1 MSAPDS
7 TKFQANFK
15 TASGALYNVYASST
29 EEFIS
34 ALNDMGDLVAV
45 ITSVEQALATGQTI
59 AQHIPLAPAV
69 QQVAPQQVPVL
80 AQQPAPVQVQQPVQ
94 DASSAAPSTPMCRHG
109 AMEWKTGN
117 KNGKEWRAWMCSAAK
132 GAPDKCDPQWVR

>member
-34 ALNDMGDLVAV
+34 ALNDMGDLVGV

-59 AQHIPLAPAV
+59 AQHIPLAPASQQVV
-69 QQVAPQQVPVL
+69 QQQ
-80 AQQPAPVQVQQPVQ
+80 APVQAPAPVQQPVQ
-94 DASSAAPSTPMCRHG
+94 DASSAAPSAPMCRHG
-109 AMEWKTGN
+109 AMEWKTGS
-117 KNGKEWRAWMCSAAK
+117 KNGKEWRAWMCSAPK

>member
-34 ALNDMGDLVAV
+34 ALNDIGDLVAV

-59 AQHIPLAPAV
+59 AQHIPLAPASHQAAPV
-69 QQVAPQQVPVL
+69 QA
-80 AQQPAPVQVQQPVQ
+80 PAPVQVQQPVQ

>member
-1 MSAPDS
+1 MSAPES

-59 AQHIPLAPAV
+59 AQHIPLAPAS
-69 QQVAPQQVPVL
+69 
-80 AQQPAPVQVQQPVQ
+80 QQPAPVQQPVQ
-94 DASSAAPSTPMCRHG
+94 DASSAAPSAPMCRHG
-109 AMEWKTGN
+109 AMEWKTGS
-117 KNGKEWRAWMCSAAK
+117 KNGKDWKAWMCSAPK
-132 GAPDKCDPQWVR
+132 GAADKCDPQWVR

>member
-59 AQHIPLAPAV
+59 AQHIPLAPAS
-69 QQVAPQQVPVL
+69 QQA
-80 AQQPAPVQVQQPVQ
+80 APVQAPAPVQQPVQ
-94 DASSAAPSTPMCRHG
+94 DASSAAPSAPMCRHG
-109 AMEWKTGN
+109 AMEWKTGS
-117 KNGKEWRAWMCSAAK
+117 KNGKDWKAWMCSAAK
-132 GAPDKCDPQWVR
+132 GAADKCDPQWVR

>member
-1 MSAPDS
+1 MSAPES

-45 ITSVEQALATGQTI
+45 ITSVEQALATGHSV
-59 AQHIPLAPAV
+59 AQHIPLAPAS
-69 QQVAPQQVPVL
+69 
-80 AQQPAPVQVQQPVQ
+80 QQPAPVQQSAPVQQPVN
-94 DASSAAPSTPMCRHG
+94 DASSAAPSAPMCRHG
-109 AMEWKTGN
+109 AMEWKTGS
-117 KNGKEWRAWMCSAAK
+117 KNGKDWKAWMCSAPK

>member
-59 AQHIPLAPAV
+59 AQHIPLAPAS
-69 QQVAPQQVPVL
+69 QQVAPVQ
-80 AQQPAPVQVQQPVQ
+80 APAPVQQPVQ
-94 DASSAAPSTPMCRHG
+94 DASSAAPSAPMCRHG
-109 AMEWKTGN
+109 AMEWKTGS
-117 KNGKEWRAWMCSAAK
+117 KNGKDWKAWMCSAPK
-132 GAPDKCDPQWVR
+132 GAADKCDPQWVR

>member
-1 MSAPDS
+1 MSAPES

-59 AQHIPLAPAV
+59 AQHIPLAPAS
-69 QQVAPQQVPVL
+69 QQA
-80 AQQPAPVQVQQPVQ
+80 APVQAPAPVQQPVQ
-94 DASSAAPSTPMCRHG
+94 DASSATPSAPMCRHG
-109 AMEWKTGN
+109 AMEWKTGS
-117 KNGKEWRAWMCSAAK
+117 KNGKDWKAWMCSAPK
-132 GAPDKCDPQWVR
+132 GAADKCDPQWVR

>member
-59 AQHIPLAPAV
+59 AQHIPLAPASQQVV
-69 QQVAPQQVPVL
+69 QQQ
-80 AQQPAPVQVQQPVQ
+80 APVQVQQPVR
-94 DASSAAPSTPMCRHG
+94 DASSAAPSAPMCRHG
-109 AMEWKTGN
+109 AMEWKTGS
-117 KNGKEWRAWMCSAAK
+117 KNGKDWKAWMCSAQK
-132 GAPDKCDPQWVR
+132 GATDKCDPQWVR

>member
-1 MSAPDS
+1 MSAPES

-59 AQHIPLAPAV
+59 AQHIPLAPAS
-69 QQVAPQQVPVL
+69 QQA
-80 AQQPAPVQVQQPVQ
+80 APVQAPAPVQQPVQ

-109 AMEWKTGN
+109 AMEWKTGS
-117 KNGKEWRAWMCSAAK
+117 KNGKDWKAWMCSAPK
-132 GAPDKCDPQWVR
+132 GAADKCDPQWVR

>member
-34 ALNDMGDLVAV
+34 ALNDMGDLVGV

-59 AQHIPLAPAV
+59 AQHIPLAPASQQVV
-69 QQVAPQQVPVL
+69 QQQ
-80 AQQPAPVQVQQPVQ
+80 APVQAPAPVQQPVQ
-94 DASSAAPSTPMCRHG
+94 DASSAAPSAPMCRHG

>member
-34 ALNDMGDLVAV
+34 ALNDMGDLVGV

-59 AQHIPLAPAV
+59 AQHIPLAPAS
-69 QQVAPQQVPVL
+69 QQVAP
-80 AQQPAPVQVQQPVQ
+80 AQAPVQAPAPVQQPVQ
-94 DASSAAPSTPMCRHG
+94 DASSAAPSAPMCRHG

>member
-34 ALNDMGDLVAV
+34 ALNDIGDLVAV

-59 AQHIPLAPAV
+59 AQHIPLAPASQQAAPV
-69 QQVAPQQVPVL
+69 QA
-80 AQQPAPVQVQQPVQ
+80 PAPVQVQQPVQ

>member
-69 QQVAPQQVPVL
+69 QQVVQQQAPVQM
-80 AQQPAPVQVQQPVQ
+80 QQPAPVQQPVQ
-94 DASSAAPSTPMCRHG
+94 DASSAAPGGPMCRHG
-109 AMEWKTGN
+109 AMEWKTGS
-117 KNGKEWRAWMCSAAK
+117 KNGKDWKAWMCSAPK
-132 GAPDKCDPQWVR
+132 GAADKCDPQWVR

>member
-59 AQHIPLAPAV
+59 AQHISLAPASQQAAPV
-69 QQVAPQQVPVL
+69 QA
-80 AQQPAPVQVQQPVQ
+80 PAPVQVQQPVQ

>member
-45 ITSVEQALATGQTI
+45 ISSVEQALAAGHNV
-59 AQHIPLAPAV
+59 AQHIPLAPASKQPTPV
-69 QQVAPQQVPVL
+69 QAP
-80 AQQPAPVQVQQPVQ
+80 AQVQQPVQ

-117 KNGKEWRAWMCSAAK
+117 KNGKDWKAWMCSAAK

>member
-1 MSAPDS
+1 MSAPES

-69 QQVAPQQVPVL
+69 QQVVQQ
-80 AQQPAPVQVQQPVQ
+80 QAPVQVQQPVQ
-94 DASSAAPSTPMCRHG
+94 DASSAAPGGPMCRHG
-109 AMEWKTGN
+109 AMEWKTGS
-117 KNGKEWRAWMCSAAK
+117 KNGKDWKAWMCSAPK
-132 GAPDKCDPQWVR
+132 GAADKCDPQWVR

>member
-1 MSAPDS
+1 MSAPES

-59 AQHIPLAPAV
+59 AQHIPLAPAS
-69 QQVAPQQVPVL
+69 QQA
-80 AQQPAPVQVQQPVQ
+80 APVQAPAPVQQPVQ

-109 AMEWKTGN
+109 AMEWKTGS
-117 KNGKEWRAWMCSAAK
+117 KNGKDWKAWMCSAAK
-132 GAPDKCDPQWVR
+132 GAADKCDPQWVR

>member
-1 MSAPDS
+1 MSAPES

-59 AQHIPLAPAV
+59 AQHIPLAPAS
-69 QQVAPQQVPVL
+69 QQVAP
-80 AQQPAPVQVQQPVQ
+80 AQAPAPVQQPVQ
-94 DASSAAPSTPMCRHG
+94 DASSAAPSAPMCRHG
-109 AMEWKTGN
+109 AMEWKTGS
-117 KNGKEWRAWMCSAAK
+117 KNGKDWKAWMCSAAK
-132 GAPDKCDPQWVR
+132 GAADKCDPQWVR

>member
-45 ITSVEQALATGQTI
+45 ITSVEQALATGHTV
-59 AQHIPLAPAV
+59 AQHIPLAPAS
-69 QQVAPQQVPVL
+69 
-80 AQQPAPVQVQQPVQ
+80 QQPAPVQQAPAPVQQPAP
-94 DASSAAPSTPMCRHG
+94 DTSSASPSSPMCRHG
-109 AMEWKTGN
+109 AMEWKTGS
-117 KNGKEWRAWMCSAAK
+117 KNGKDWKAWMCSAPK
-132 GAPDKCDPQWVR
+132 GAADKCDPQWVR

>member
-34 ALNDMGDLVAV
+34 ALNDMGDLVGV

-59 AQHIPLAPAV
+59 AQHIPLAPASQQVV
-69 QQVAPQQVPVL
+69 QQQ
-80 AQQPAPVQVQQPVQ
+80 APVQAPAPVQQPVQ
-94 DASSAAPSTPMCRHG
+94 DASSAAPSAPMCRHG
-109 AMEWKTGN
+109 AMEWKTGS
-117 KNGKEWRAWMCSAAK
+117 KNGKDWKAWMCSAAK

>member
-59 AQHIPLAPAV
+59 AQHIPLAPASQQAAPV
-69 QQVAPQQVPVL
+69 QA
-80 AQQPAPVQVQQPVQ
+80 PAPVQQPVR
-94 DASSAAPSTPMCRHG
+94 DASSAAPSAPMCRHG

-117 KNGKEWRAWMCSAAK
+117 KNGKDWKAWMCSAPK
-132 GAPDKCDPQWVR
+132 GSADKCDPQWVR

>member
-1 MSAPDS
+1 MSAPES

-59 AQHIPLAPAV
+59 AQHIPLAPAS
-69 QQVAPQQVPVL
+69 QQA
-80 AQQPAPVQVQQPVQ
+80 APVQAPAPVQQPVQ
-94 DASSAAPSTPMCRHG
+94 DASSAAPSAPMCRHG
-109 AMEWKTGN
+109 AMEWKTGSL
-117 KNGKEWRAWMCSAAK
+117 K
-132 GAPDKCDPQWVR
+132 

>member
-34 ALNDMGDLVAV
+34 ALNDMGDLVGV

-59 AQHIPLAPAV
+59 AQHIPLAPASQQIV
-69 QQVAPQQVPVL
+69 QQQ
-80 AQQPAPVQVQQPVQ
+80 APVQAPAPVQQPVQ
-94 DASSAAPSTPMCRHG
+94 DASSAAPSAPMCRHG
-109 AMEWKTGN
+109 AMEWKTGS
-117 KNGKEWRAWMCSAAK
+117 KNGKDWKAWMCSAAK

>member
-34 ALNDMGDLVAV
+34 ALNDMGDLVGV

-59 AQHIPLAPAV
+59 AQHIPLAPASQQVV
-69 QQVAPQQVPVL
+69 QQQ
-80 AQQPAPVQVQQPVQ
+80 APVQAPAPVQQPVQ
-94 DASSAAPSTPMCRHG
+94 DASSAAPSAPMCRHG
-109 AMEWKTGN
+109 AMEWKTGS
-117 KNGKEWRAWMCSAAK
+117 KNGKDWKAWMCSAPK
-132 GAPDKCDPQWVR
+132 GATDKCDPQWVR

>member
-1 MSAPDS
+1 MSAPES

-45 ITSVEQALATGQTI
+45 ITSVEQALATGQAI
-59 AQHIPLAPAV
+59 AQHIPLAPAS
-69 QQVAPQQVPVL
+69 QQVATVQ
-80 AQQPAPVQVQQPVQ
+80 APAPVQVQQPVQ
-94 DASSAAPSTPMCRHG
+94 DASSAAPSAPMCRHG

>member
-1 MSAPDS
+1 MSAPES

-59 AQHIPLAPAV
+59 AQHIPLAPAS
-69 QQVAPQQVPVL
+69 QQA
-80 AQQPAPVQVQQPVQ
+80 APVQAPAPVQQPVQ
-94 DASSAAPSTPMCRHG
+94 DASSAAPSAPMCRHG
-109 AMEWKTGN
+109 AMEWKTGS
-117 KNGKEWRAWMCSAAK
+117 KNGKDWKAWMCSAAK
-132 GAPDKCDPQWVR
+132 GAADKCDPQWVR

>member
-69 QQVAPQQVPVL
+69 QQVAPVQ
-80 AQQPAPVQVQQPVQ
+80 APAPVQQPVQ
-94 DASSAAPSTPMCRHG
+94 DASSATPSAPMCRHG

>member
-34 ALNDMGDLVAV
+34 ALNDMGDLVGV
-45 ITSVEQALATGQTI
+45 ITAVEQALAAGQTI
-59 AQHIPLAPAV
+59 AQHIPLAPAS
-69 QQVAPQQVPVL
+69 QQVAPQQ
-80 AQQPAPVQVQQPVQ
+80 APVQAQAPVQQPVQ
-94 DASSAAPSTPMCRHG
+94 DASSAAPSAPMCRHG
-109 AMEWKTGN
+109 AMEWKTGS
-117 KNGKEWRAWMCSAAK
+117 KNGKDWKAWMCSAPK
-132 GAPDKCDPQWVR
+132 GAADKCDPQWVR

>member
-1 MSAPDS
+1 MSAPES

-59 AQHIPLAPAV
+59 AQHIPLAPAS
-69 QQVAPQQVPVL
+69 QQA
-80 AQQPAPVQVQQPVQ
+80 APVQAPAPVQQPVQ
-94 DASSAAPSTPMCRHG
+94 DASSAAPSAPMCRHG
-109 AMEWKTGN
+109 AMEWKTGS
-117 KNGKEWRAWMCSAAK
+117 KNGKDWKAWMCSAPK
-132 GAPDKCDPQWVR
+132 GAADKCDPQWVR

>member
-1 MSAPDS
+1 MSAPES

-45 ITSVEQALATGQTI
+45 ITSVEQALATGHTV
-59 AQHIPLAPAV
+59 AQHIPLAPAS
-69 QQVAPQQVPVL
+69 QQA
-80 AQQPAPVQVQQPVQ
+80 APVQQAPVQQPVQ
-94 DASSAAPSTPMCRHG
+94 DASSAAPSAPMCRHG
-109 AMEWKTGN
+109 AMEWKTGS
-117 KNGKEWRAWMCSAAK
+117 KNGKDWKAWMCSAPK
-132 GAPDKCDPQWVR
+132 GATDKCDPQWVR

>member
-34 ALNDMGDLVAV
+34 ALNDMGDLVGV

-59 AQHIPLAPAV
+59 AQHIPLAPASQQVV
-69 QQVAPQQVPVL
+69 QQQAPTP
-80 AQQPAPVQVQQPVQ
+80 VQQPVQ
-94 DASSAAPSTPMCRHG
+94 DASSAAPSVPMCRHG

-117 KNGKEWRAWMCSAAK
+117 KNGKEWRAWMCSAPK

>member
-45 ITSVEQALATGQTI
+45 ITSVEQALASGHTV
-59 AQHIPLAPAV
+59 AQHIPLAPASQQSASV
-69 QQVAPQQVPVL
+69 QA
-80 AQQPAPVQVQQPVQ
+80 PAPVQQPVQ
-94 DASSAAPSTPMCRHG
+94 DASSAAPSAPMCRHG

>member
-1 MSAPDS
+1 MSAPES

-45 ITSVEQALATGQTI
+45 ITSVEQALATGHTV
-59 AQHIPLAPAV
+59 AQHIPLAPASQQATPV
-69 QQVAPQQVPVL
+69 Q
-80 AQQPAPVQVQQPVQ
+80 APVQVQQPVQ
-94 DASSAAPSTPMCRHG
+94 DASSAAPSAPMCRHG
-109 AMEWKTGN
+109 AMEWKTGS
-117 KNGKEWRAWMCSAAK
+117 KNGKDWKAWMCSAPK
-132 GAPDKCDPQWVR
+132 GAADKCDPQWVR